1 MVFDSC
7 RRKKE
12 KLIGKMEEKREE
24 ADVRVGGYA
33 HKSELMSKCEEFI
46 VKSAVFLRKTALF

>member
-1 MVFDSC
+1 
-7 RRKKE
+7 
-12 KLIGKMEEKREE
+12 MEEKREE